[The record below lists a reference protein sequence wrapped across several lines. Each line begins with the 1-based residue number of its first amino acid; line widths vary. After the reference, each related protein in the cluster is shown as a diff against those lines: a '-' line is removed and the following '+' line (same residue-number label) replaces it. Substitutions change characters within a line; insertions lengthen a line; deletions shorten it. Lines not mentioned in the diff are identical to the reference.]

1 MMRDLREEM
10 RQERLAHWAD
20 GERGPIT
27 SDLRAAL
34 LSARTTMQAT
44 NGSGRPAPWIPGG
57 VFLISPNLAPLLT
70 ALIDSVL
77 EEDHG

>member
-1 MMRDLREEM
+1 M

-20 GERGPIT
+20 GERGPVT

-34 LSARTTMQAT
+34 LSARMTMQAT
-44 NGSGRPAPWIPGG
+44 TVEGRPAPWIPGA

-70 ALIDSVL
+70 AFIDSVL
-77 EEDHG
+77 EGDDG